1 MLPFNYKIVFMKT
14 LLFVFIL
21 LVQCGFLNA
30 QTDISGAKSY
40 ALFGLPASQSAV
52 LSEMEPILK
61 AESSFEMVRVD
72 YSRNSVF
79 IVSRAGKVV
88 NAQFIEELL
97 KEKSGFIVCSQYG
110 IYGYDE
116 ANFNAFYNCLAQ

>member
-1 MLPFNYKIVFMKT
+1 MKT